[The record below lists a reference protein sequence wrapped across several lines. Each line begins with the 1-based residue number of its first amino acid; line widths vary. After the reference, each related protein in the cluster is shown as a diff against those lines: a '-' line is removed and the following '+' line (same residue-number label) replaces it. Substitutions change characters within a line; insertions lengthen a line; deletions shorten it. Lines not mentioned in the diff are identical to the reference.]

1 MSLAL
6 HMNKKKEGSLFF
18 RLHAAEAEKFLS
30 VHFLHKA
37 FSYIPQKNDS
47 DGGTCALFIRSSGLH
62 QMPQIGFVGNGQV
75 IELQNPSD
83 PICCAGGRQ
92 SGAFA
97 GFGDHN
103 HADTYCRPMGKPG
116 KTMQLFQGV
125 A

>member
-62 QMPQIGFVGNGQV
+62 QMPQIGFVGKMCIRDRKSTSYHSIHRKRG
-75 IELQNPSD
+75 I
-83 PICCAGGRQ
+83 G
-92 SGAFA
+92 
-97 GFGDHN
+97 
-103 HADTYCRPMGKPG
+103 
-116 KTMQLFQGV
+116 LFRSVFSVWGSI
-125 A
+125 